1 MSKLKGKVAV
11 VTGASKG
18 IGAAIAK
25 ALAAEGA
32 AVAVNYRSDKKG
44 ADAVVAE
51 ITKAGGKAKAIGGDV
66 AKKAE
71 VEKLFAEV
79 KTGLGPVSVLVNNA
93 GIYEFAP
100 IEQATEESYRRMF
113 DTNVLGTLLA
123 TQEALKDFNTEGG
136 SIINLSSVVALTPSP
151 ASPVY
156 SATKASVD
164 AISRSLALHL
174 GPRKIRVNSLAPGFT
189 STEGLRAVAGENPA
203 ESDFGKSAVSR
214 TPLGRAGTT
223 EDIAKAA
230 VFLASNDSQWVTGE
244 VLPVGGGIR
253 L

>member
-1 MSKLKGKVAV
+1 MSKPKGKVAV

-18 IGAAIAK
+18 MGAAIAK

-44 ADAVVAE
+44 GDAVVAE
-51 ITKAGGKAKAIGGDV
+51 ITKAGGRAKAIGGDV
-66 AKKAE
+66 AKKAD

-93 GIYEFAP
+93 GVYEFAP
-100 IEQATEESYRRMF
+100 IEQATEESYRRLF

-123 TQEALKDFNTEGG
+123 THEALKDFTTEGG
-136 SIINLSSVVALTPSP
+136 SIINLRSAVALTPSP

-156 SATKASVD
+156 SATNASVD
-164 AISRSLALHL
+164 ATSRSLALHL

-189 STEGLRAVAGENPA
+189 STEGTRAVPVDNPSA
-203 ESDFGKSAVSR
+203 SDFAK
-214 TPLGRAGTT
+214 TP
-223 EDIAKAA
+223 
-230 VFLASNDSQWVTGE
+230 
-244 VLPVGGGIR
+244 
-253 L
+253 